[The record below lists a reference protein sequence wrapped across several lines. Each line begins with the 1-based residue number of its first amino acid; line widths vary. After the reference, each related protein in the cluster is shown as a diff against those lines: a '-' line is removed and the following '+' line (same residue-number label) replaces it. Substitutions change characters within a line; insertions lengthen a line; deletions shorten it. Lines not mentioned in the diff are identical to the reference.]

1 MVHDKNWT
9 KNEMFL
15 ALLKLSIIIN
25 IVGNLVTNLKDSGG
39 LLYLNLLFG
48 VCFLH
53 ILRYYNLKVIEKYF
67 YITLEILL
75 SLIAIFYFITST
87 VNSLK

>member
-1 MVHDKNWT
+1 MVHKKIWT

-15 ALLKLSIIIN
+15 AILKLSIISN
-25 IVGNLVTNLKDSGG
+25 IVGNLVPNMKESGG

-53 ILRYYNLKVIEKYF
+53 ILRYYNLKIIEKYL
-67 YITLEILL
+67 YTSLEISL
-75 SLIAIFYFITST
+75 SLVAIFYFVSSIL
-87 VNSLK
+87 NSI